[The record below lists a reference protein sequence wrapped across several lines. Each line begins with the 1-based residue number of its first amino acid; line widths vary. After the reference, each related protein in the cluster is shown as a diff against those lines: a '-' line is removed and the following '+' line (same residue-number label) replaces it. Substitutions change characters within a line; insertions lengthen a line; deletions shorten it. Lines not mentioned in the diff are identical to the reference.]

1 MPCLCKGTFRLT
13 PDLSTTDTP
22 PSREGA
28 HKMFDRI
35 AHRYDLLNRILSMGT
50 DKGWRKTMRRY
61 LPGEG
66 PLRLL
71 DLATGTA
78 DVMLFLDR
86 TSGRIESGVGLD
98 LSAGMLS
105 FGRIKIHERGL
116 EKRLRLVRGD
126 ATCLGA
132 ASDSFDAATFSF
144 GIRNVLD
151 VPAALREML
160 RVLRPGGRALIL
172 EFSIPRL
179 AIVRV
184 PYLLYFR
191 HVLPLIGGI
200 VSGDASA
207 YRYLNKTV
215 ETFPYGDAFLSLM
228 RDAGYEN
235 LRAIPL
241 SFGIAT
247 LYLGD
252 KPKAG

>member
-1 MPCLCKGTFRLT
+1 
-13 PDLSTTDTP
+13 
-22 PSREGA
+22 
-28 HKMFDRI
+28 MFDRI

-50 DKGWRKTMRRY
+50 DKGWRKKMRQY
-61 LPGEG
+61 LPGTG

-78 DVMLFLDR
+78 DVMLFLDK
-86 TSGRIESGVGLD
+86 TSGRIGSGVGLD
-98 LSAGMLS
+98 LSAGMLHY
-105 FGRIKIHERGL
+105 GQIKIRERGL
-116 EKRLRLVRGD
+116 SQRLRMVRGD

-132 ASDSFDAATFSF
+132 AADSFDAATFSF

-172 EFSIPRL
+172 EFSIPGNPL
-179 AIVRV
+179 VRI
-184 PYLLYFR
+184 PYLFYFR
-191 HVLPLIGGI
+191 HILPLIGGA

-215 ETFPYGDAFLSLM
+215 ETFPYGEAFLSLM
-228 RDAGYEN
+228 RDAGFTN
-235 LRAIPL
+235 TRAIPL
-241 SFGIAT
+241 TFGIAT

-252 KPKAG
+252 KGPAA

>member
-1 MPCLCKGTFRLT
+1 
-13 PDLSTTDTP
+13 
-22 PSREGA
+22 
-28 HKMFDRI
+28 MFDRI

-50 DKGWRKTMRRY
+50 DRAWRKTMRRY
-61 LPGEG
+61 LPGQG

-71 DLATGTA
+71 DIATGTA

-86 TSGRIESGVGLD
+86 TSGRIASGVGLD

-105 FGRIKIHERGL
+105 HGRGKILARGL
-116 EKRLRLVRGD
+116 DGRLRLVRGD

-132 ASDSFDAATFSF
+132 AEGSFDAATFSF

-172 EFSIPRL
+172 EFSIPGSPL
-179 AIVRV
+179 IRV
-184 PYLLYFR
+184 PYLFYFR
-191 HVLPLIGGI
+191 HILPLIGGAL
-200 VSGDASA
+200 SGDTQA

-215 ETFPYGDAFLSLM
+215 ETFPYGEAFLALM
-228 RDAGYEN
+228 RDAGYVN
-235 LRAIPL
+235 LKAVPL

-252 KPKAG
+252 KPE